1 MPNRWLDCMPYVQA
15 NQNIAV
21 KYCYIKQIETDIN
34 LTMKELPPVKVRFET
49 VTEDQEGQRLDN
61 FLKTRLKG
69 VPKSALYRIVRK
81 GEVRVNKKR
90 AKPDTRLQ
98 CDDIVR
104 IPPVRVS
111 PDSGGDKIHVGSR
124 TQALIDSRILYEDEG
139 LLVINKPSG
148 MAVHGGSGLSFGVI
162 EAVRKMRPDAK
173 FLELVHRLDRE
184 TSGCLMIAKKRAI
197 LKSLHEHLREGGLDK
212 VYQALLIDRWNG
224 RFHKIDSPL
233 QKFHLASGE
242 RIVQVSREGKPSVTE
257 FTVLEHL
264 PGATL
269 VQAKPITGRT
279 HQIRVHAQFSGH
291 PIAGDEK
298 YTLRTQNAVFKGYG
312 LSRLFLHATSID
324 IPSDVLGYPLKV
336 EAPLDDELSAVLSRL
351 REVV

>member
-1 MPNRWLDCMPYVQA
+1 MN
-15 NQNIAV
+15 
-21 KYCYIKQIETDIN
+21 
-34 LTMKELPPVKVRFET
+34 ELPPIKVRFET
-49 VTEDQEGQRLDN
+49 VTDDQEGQRLDN
-61 FLKTRLKG
+61 FLKSRLKG
-69 VPKSALYRIVRK
+69 LPKSALYRIVRK

-98 CDDIVR
+98 CNDVVR

-111 PDSGGDKIHVGSR
+111 PDSSDKVHIGSR
-124 TQALIDSRILYEDEG
+124 TQNLLDSRVIYEDEG

-184 TSGCLMIAKKRAI
+184 TSGCLMIAKKRAV
-197 LKSLHEHLREGGLDK
+197 LKSLHAHLRDGGLDK
-212 VYQALLIDRWNG
+212 VYQALLLDRWNG
-224 RFHKIDSPL
+224 RHHKVDAPL

-264 PGATL
+264 PGSTF

-291 PIAGDEK
+291 SIAGDEK
-298 YTLRTQNAVFKGYG
+298 YTLRTQNAAFKVHG
-312 LSRLFLHATSID
+312 LTRLFLHAVSIN

-336 EAPLDDELSAVLSRL
+336 EAPLDADLLAVLSSL
-351 REVV
+351 REAV